1 MSDNRLTMK
10 MLPLSERPYEKFER
24 YGAGALTEAE
34 LLSIIIKNG
43 TKEETAL
50 QLAQKVL
57 VECEEGEKKFSFE
70 RVSLNRLKEI
80 KGIGRVKAIQLKAVF
95 ELSKRFNRSS
105 DEIVHINN
113 PRQAYDFLIRE
124 LKYEKQEHIKVLML
138 DVKSNLIKA
147 ETVGIGSISE
157 VGITPREVFKKP
169 VEYSA
174 ANIILAHNHPSG
186 DPMPSEA
193 DIDFTSKVAFVGKVL
208 GISVV
213 DHIVVTDDNW
223 CSMRKEGLFPEE
235 L

>member
-10 MLPLSERPYEKFER
+10 MLPFSERPYEKFER
-24 YGAGALTEAE
+24 FGAGALTDAE
-34 LLSIIIKNG
+34 LLAIIIKSG

-57 VECEEGEKKFSFE
+57 VECESKKTFSFE
-70 RVSLNRLKEI
+70 QVSLNRLKEI

-95 ELSKRFNRSS
+95 ELSKRFNSIS
-105 DEIVHINN
+105 DEIIHINN
-113 PRQAYDFLIRE
+113 PRQAYDFLMRE

-138 DVKSNLIKA
+138 DVKSKLIKA
-147 ETVGIGSISE
+147 ETVAIGSISE

-186 DPMPSEA
+186 DATPSEA
-193 DIDFTSKVAFVGKVL
+193 DIEFTGKVAFVGKVL

>member
-10 MLPLSERPYEKFER
+10 MLPFSERPYEKFER
-24 YGAGALTEAE
+24 LGAGALTDAE
-34 LLSIIIKNG
+34 LLAIIIKSG

-57 VECEEGEKKFSFE
+57 VECATKKKFSFE
-70 RVSLNRLKEI
+70 QISLNRLKEI

-95 ELSKRFNRSS
+95 ELSKRFNTIS

-113 PRQAYDFLIRE
+113 PRQAYDFLMRE

-138 DVKSNLIKA
+138 DVKSKLIKA
-147 ETVGIGSISE
+147 ETVAIGSISE

-169 VEYSA
+169 VENSA

-186 DPMPSEA
+186 DSTPSEA
-193 DIDFTSKVAFVGKVL
+193 DIDFTGKVAFVGKVL

-213 DHIVVTDDNW
+213 DHIVVTDSDW
-223 CSMRKEGLFPEE
+223 RSMRKEGLFPEE

>member
-1 MSDNRLTMK
+1 MSNSRLTMK
-10 MLPLSERPYEKFER
+10 MLPFSERPYEKFER
-24 YGAGALTEAE
+24 FGAGALTDAE
-34 LLSIIIKNG
+34 LLAIIIKSG
-43 TKEETAL
+43 TKDETAL

-57 VECEEGEKKFSFE
+57 VECEKNKKFSFDQ
-70 RVSLNRLKEI
+70 VSLNQLKEI

-95 ELSKRFNRSS
+95 ELSKRFNSVN
-105 DEIVHINN
+105 DEIIHINN
-113 PRQAYDFLIRE
+113 PRQAYDFLMRE

-138 DVKSNLIKA
+138 DVKSKLIKA
-147 ETVGIGSISE
+147 ETVAIGSISE

-186 DPMPSEA
+186 DATPSEA
-193 DIDFTSKVAFVGKVL
+193 DIDFTEKVAFVGKVL